1 MNRLEQTILKNLI
14 YNEEYSRKVLPF
26 IRSDYFSDNIEK
38 TVFKEVFDFTNHY
51 KNPPTHEAL
60 VINFTEKKDVS
71 EDVVKGAIEL
81 LNELNQAKEEPTETS
96 WLIDQT
102 EKFCQDRAIYNAI
115 MESVGILDNKSHN
128 KSKGEIPQLLSD
140 ALGVS
145 FDNTVGHDYINDS
158 DARYEAYHRVESRI
172 RFDLDLFNK
181 ITKGGLPIKTLNIAL
196 AGCVHPDTKVK
207 IRFRKRI
214 SNFEEKSVN
223 ISEIEK
229 LLNDGY
235 DVEVDSP
242 DGFVP
247 VSLFVDK
254 GEWVEYILT
263 LSDDRKVK
271 VNENHLFETENG
283 WKYAKDLLNLHTNF
297 LTDVG
302 FLSGS
307 VVKTG
312 KTIPIVDIQVE
323 HENHRYYTN
332 GVSSHNTGVG
342 KSLFMCHVA
351 SGCLSQGHN
360 VLYITMEMAEEK
372 IAERIDANLLNIDL
386 NELHTL
392 SKEDYERKFSA
403 LKSKTH
409 GKLIIKEYPTASASV
424 LHFRALLNDLAIK
437 KNFKPDIIF
446 IDYLN
451 ICCSARI
458 KPGANVNSYSYIKSI
473 AEELRGLAVENALP
487 IVSATQTTRSGFS
500 SSDPG
505 LEDTSESFGLPAT
518 ADFMFALVSNEEL
531 EALGQILVKQLKNRY
546 GDPNDYKRFVL
557 GIDRAKMRLYDAESS
572 AQADIVDAGREDKPL
587 NTFGNRDNKFKKN
600 FEGMKV

>member
-38 TVFKEVFDFTNHY
+38 TVFKEVFEFTNHY

-71 EDVVKGAIEL
+71 EEVVKGAIGL
-81 LNELNQAKEEPTETS
+81 LNELNQAKEEPTETP

-102 EKFCQDRAIYNAI
+102 EKFCQDKAIYNAI
-115 MESVGILDNKSHN
+115 MESVGILDSKSHN

-158 DARYEAYHRVESRI
+158 DARYEAYHKVESRI

-196 AGCVHPDTKVK
+196 AG
-207 IRFRKRI
+207 
-214 SNFEEKSVN
+214 
-223 ISEIEK
+223 
-229 LLNDGY
+229 
-235 DVEVDSP
+235 
-242 DGFVP
+242 
-247 VSLFVDK
+247 
-254 GEWVEYILT
+254 
-263 LSDDRKVK
+263 
-271 VNENHLFETENG
+271 
-283 WKYAKDLLNLHTNF
+283 
-297 LTDVG
+297 
-302 FLSGS
+302 
-307 VVKTG
+307 
-312 KTIPIVDIQVE
+312 
-323 HENHRYYTN
+323 
-332 GVSSHNTGVG
+332 TGVG

-351 SGCLSQGHN
+351 SSCLSQGHN

-392 SKEDYERKFSA
+392 SKDDYERKFSA

-557 GIDRAKMRLYDAESS
+557 GIDRAKMRLYDAEPS
-572 AQADIVDAGREDKPL
+572 AQADIVDAGQEDKPL
-587 NTFGNRDNKFKKN
+587 NTFGNRESKFKKN